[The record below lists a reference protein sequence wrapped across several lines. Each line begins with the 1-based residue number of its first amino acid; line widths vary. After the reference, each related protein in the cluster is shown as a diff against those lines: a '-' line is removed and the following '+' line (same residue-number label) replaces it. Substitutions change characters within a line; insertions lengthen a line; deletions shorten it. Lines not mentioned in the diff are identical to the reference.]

1 VGAVTVAAEAVTTD
15 EAGATVTVTMGTTL
29 GAMAGASW
37 PATNAAIAAR
47 RDTGQECRKKKKDEA
62 VHASQVEEEVETS
75 LMVARVTVCEEIK
88 PVTPVAKEE
97 KATVQLTTE
106 VDLNEDRC

>member
-1 VGAVTVAAEAVTTD
+1 
-15 EAGATVTVTMGTTL
+15 
-29 GAMAGASW
+29 
-37 PATNAAIAAR
+37 
-47 RDTGQECRKKKKDEA
+47 
-62 VHASQVEEEVETS
+62 VEEEVETS